1 MKDLRILLLEPNAA
15 AKKLETI
22 MLSKIP
28 GVKEVLAMPN
38 GIAGLKILYEDYGI
52 SLIVSCVHMPLM
64 NGFELIRN
72 LADSGMLSIP
82 VIMISNDISMHEQVM
97 QAGAYEFLTKPLSQ
111 DRLAEA
117 IERAASML
125 L

>member
-38 GIAGLKILYEDYGI
+38 GIAGLKILYEDY
-52 SLIVSCVHMPLM
+52 
-64 NGFELIRN
+64 R
-72 LADSGMLSIP
+72 
-82 VIMISNDISMHEQVM
+82 
-97 QAGAYEFLTKPLSQ
+97 
-111 DRLAEA
+111 A
-117 IERAASML
+117 IKACT
-125 L
+125 

>member
-22 MLSKIP
+22 MLNKIP

-38 GIAGLKILYEDYGI
+38 GIAGLKILYEDYDI

-72 LADSGMLSIP
+72 LADSGLLSIP
-82 VIMISNDISMHEQVM
+82 VIMISNDISMHEQAM